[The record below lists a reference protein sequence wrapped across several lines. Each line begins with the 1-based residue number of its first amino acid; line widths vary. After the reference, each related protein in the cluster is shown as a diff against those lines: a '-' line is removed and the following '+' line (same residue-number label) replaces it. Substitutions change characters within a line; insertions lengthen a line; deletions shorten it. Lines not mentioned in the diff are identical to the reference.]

1 MEMARFK
8 CGCKVGDIPVGLKS
22 ETRRAAQQRP
32 GMLMPLYPAKTEK
45 KAGPIER

>member
-1 MEMARFK
+1 MEKARFK
-8 CGCKVGDIPVGLKS
+8 CGCKVEGIRVDLKS
-22 ETRRAAQQRP
+22 GGAAQQRT